1 MASFKK
7 NMTFALSLVVV
18 MGGLNACSR
27 TYEEG
32 TLTQNRMQVAQEHYA
47 EEIVLDSAY
56 PSRVDELA
64 KHYSRHGDGVMEMSI
79 AYNPKSSGQGAMR
92 ASQVA
97 ADLASHLRSHGVTTV
112 KTDILPVK
120 DLGTMKAIVS
130 YDSYSA
136 RPPKD
141 CTMMS
146 GFEDRDHGDNMDYKM
161 GCTVETVM
169 ARQIARPKDLLGR
182 EFENTYTDARGISN
196 QVRSVRSGTKNAP
209 LGGERTQ

>member
-1 MASFKK
+1 MVSFKK
-7 NMTFALSLVVV
+7 NMLVAVSLVAVL
-18 MGGLNACSR
+18 GGLNACSR
-27 TYEEG
+27 MYKEG
-32 TLTQNRMQVAQEHYA
+32 TMTQNRMQVAQEAYA

-64 KHYSRHGDGVMEMSI
+64 KHYDRHGDGAIEMSI

-97 ADLASHLRSHGVTTV
+97 ADIAAQLRSAGVTDV

-120 DLGTMKAIVS
+120 DLEVMKAIVS

-136 RPPKD
+136 RPPED
-141 CTMMS
+141 CGLMS
-146 GFEDRDHGDNMDYKM
+146 GFEDRDHGDNMDYEM

-169 ARQIARPKDLLGR
+169 ARQISRPKDLLGR
-182 EFENTYTDARGISN
+182 DFQNTHTDARGISN
-196 QVRSVRSGTKNAP
+196 QVRAVRTGTKNTS
-209 LGGERTQ
+209 LGGERTR